1 MIIAVIMREY
11 LYKSV
16 LYNFLDNYCSLFF
29 AIIIVSKG
37 LSMSSKQNTSR
48 FLPQKSTGAPRSN
61 VYPHDKDSTNTPHE
75 KTFESSYSSNNSTL
89 NLNAQ
94 LITPSDAS
102 SAHNFGHYYHDIFT
116 KLPYNT
122 QRAYISDYNEFAIF
136 CKQYGM
142 QGFTNDFAHNETCIK
157 QYVGELC
164 RSPLAYRTI
173 KRRLSALSKFLGVA
187 KLPNP
192 IIRSAYLRDFIRL
205 SLIEN
210 RKYRLS
216 HKQAVP
222 LTIEMLEQINN
233 AIIPDSLLELRDIAI
248 INLMFDAL
256 LRADELVR
264 VCVDHIS
271 ARNNTLLVVS
281 SKSDQSGQGQYRFVS
296 SSTIS
301 MIQEYINEANLDPK
315 TKMPRELSDLRGLH
329 KGILFRRLTNHKT
342 ALLPF
347 DENVPSHMANVLN
360 YSSVYRIWQR
370 IALRAGITEN
380 ITPHSGRVGG
390 AVSLAEDG
398 ASLPEL
404 QLAGGW
410 QSPEMPGHYT
420 RQANVKRGGM
430 AKLSAKRKR

>member
-1 MIIAVIMREY
+1 MP
-11 LYKSV
+11 
-16 LYNFLDNYCSLFF
+16 
-29 AIIIVSKG
+29 SK
-37 LSMSSKQNTSR
+37 
-48 FLPQKSTGAPRSN
+48 
-61 VYPHDKDSTNTPHE
+61 TN
-75 KTFESSYSSNNSTL
+75 SSYLLTTQLVNSNSDSSS
-89 NLNAQ
+89 Q
-94 LITPSDAS
+94 PQDSS
-102 SAHNFGHYYHDIFT
+102 SATVPAFGIEYSHGKQHTSGSDDLTTSQFSSSDKNVESYYQDIFT

-136 CKQYGM
+136 CKQAGLS
-142 QGFTNDFAHNETCIK
+142 GFKNNFEHNEICIK
-157 QYVGELC
+157 QYVEALC

-210 RKYRLS
+210 RKFRLS

-222 LTIEMLEQINN
+222 LTIDMLEQINN
-233 AIIPDSLLELRDIAI
+233 AIIPDSLLELRDLAI

-264 VCVDHIS
+264 VCIEDIS

-281 SKSDQSGQGQYRFVS
+281 SKSDQSGQGQYRYVS

-301 MIQEYINEANLDPK
+301 MVQEYINEANLDPK
-315 TKMPRELSDLRGLH
+315 TKATRLSSDLRGLH
-329 KGILFRRLTNHKT
+329 KGVLFRRLTNHKT

-347 DENVPSHMANVLN
+347 DENIPSHKANVLN

-370 IALRAGITEN
+370 IAQRAGISEN

-420 RQANVKRGGM
+420 KQANVKRGGM

>member
-1 MIIAVIMREY
+1 MP
-11 LYKSV
+11 S
-16 LYNFLDNYCSLFF
+16 
-29 AIIIVSKG
+29 
-37 LSMSSKQNTSR
+37 Q
-48 FLPQKSTGAPRSN
+48 
-61 VYPHDKDSTNTPHE
+61 TN
-75 KTFESSYSSNNSTL
+75 SSYLPTTQLVNSNSDSSS
-89 NLNAQ
+89 Q
-94 LITPSDAS
+94 PQDSS
-102 SAHNFGHYYHDIFT
+102 SAAVPAFGIEYSHGKQHSSGSDDLTTSQFSSSDKNVESYYQDIFT

-122 QRAYISDYNEFAIF
+122 QRAYISDYNEFTIF
-136 CKQYGM
+136 CKQAGLS
-142 QGFTNDFAHNETCIK
+142 GFKNNFEHNEICIK
-157 QYVGELC
+157 QYVEALC

-210 RKYRLS
+210 RKFRLS

-222 LTIEMLEQINN
+222 LTINMLDQINN
-233 AIIPDSLLELRDIAI
+233 AIIPDSLLELRDLAI

-264 VCVDHIS
+264 VCIEDIS

-281 SKSDQSGQGQYRFVS
+281 SKSDQSGQGQYRYIS

-301 MIQEYINEANLDPK
+301 MVQEYINEANLDPK
-315 TKMPRELSDLRGLH
+315 TKATRLSSDLRGLH
-329 KGILFRRLTNHKT
+329 KGVLFRRLTNHKT

-347 DENVPSHMANVLN
+347 DENIPSHKANVLN

-370 IALRAGITEN
+370 IAQRAGISEN

-420 RQANVKRGGM
+420 KQANVKRGGM

>member
-1 MIIAVIMREY
+1 M
-11 LYKSV
+11 SSPG
-16 LYNFLDNYCSLFF
+16 C
-29 AIIIVSKG
+29 
-37 LSMSSKQNTSR
+37 SMSSKT
-48 FLPQKSTGAPRSN
+48 K
-61 VYPHDKDSTNTPHE
+61 
-75 KTFESSYSSNNSTL
+75 SSYLPTTQLVNSNSDSSSQPQNS
-89 NLNAQ
+89 
-94 LITPSDAS
+94 S
-102 SAHNFGHYYHDIFT
+102 SATAPAFGIDYSRGKQHTSGSDDLTTSQFSSSDKNVDSYYQDIFT

-136 CKQYGM
+136 CKQAGLS
-142 QGFTNDFAHNETCIK
+142 GFKNNFEHNEICIK
-157 QYVGELC
+157 QYVEALC

-210 RKYRLS
+210 RKFRLS

-222 LTIEMLEQINN
+222 LTIDMLEQINN
-233 AIIPDSLLELRDIAI
+233 AIIPDSLLELRDLAI

-264 VCVDHIS
+264 VCIEDIS

-281 SKSDQSGQGQYRFVS
+281 SKSDQSGQGQYRYVS

-301 MIQEYINEANLDPK
+301 MVQEYINEANLDPK
-315 TKMPRELSDLRGLH
+315 TKATRLSSDLRGLH
-329 KGILFRRLTNHKT
+329 KGVLFRRLTNHKT

-347 DENVPSHMANVLN
+347 DENIPSHKANVLN

-370 IALRAGITEN
+370 IAQRAGISEN

-420 RQANVKRGGM
+420 KQANVKRGGM

>member
-1 MIIAVIMREY
+1 
-11 LYKSV
+11 
-16 LYNFLDNYCSLFF
+16 
-29 AIIIVSKG
+29 
-37 LSMSSKQNTSR
+37 MSS
-48 FLPQKSTGAPRSN
+48 TGCSMPSQ
-61 VYPHDKDSTNTPHE
+61 TN
-75 KTFESSYSSNNSTL
+75 SSYLPTTQLVNSNSDSSS
-89 NLNAQ
+89 Q
-94 LITPSDAS
+94 PQDSS
-102 SAHNFGHYYHDIFT
+102 SAAVPAFGIEYSHGKQHSSGSDDLTTSQFSSSDKNVESYYQDIFT

-136 CKQYGM
+136 CKQAGLS
-142 QGFTNDFAHNETCIK
+142 GFKNNFEHNEICIK
-157 QYVGELC
+157 QYVEALC

-210 RKYRLS
+210 RKFRLS

-222 LTIEMLEQINN
+222 LTIDMLEQINN
-233 AIIPDSLLELRDIAI
+233 AIIPDSLLELRDLAI

-264 VCVDHIS
+264 VCIEDIS

-281 SKSDQSGQGQYRFVS
+281 SKSDQSGQGQYRYVS

-301 MIQEYINEANLDPK
+301 MVQEYINEANLDPK
-315 TKMPRELSDLRGLH
+315 TKAPRLSSDLRGLH
-329 KGILFRRLTNHKT
+329 KGVLFRRLTNHKT

-347 DENVPSHMANVLN
+347 DENIPSHKANVLN

-370 IALRAGITEN
+370 IAQRAGISEI

-420 RQANVKRGGM
+420 KQANVKRGGM

>member
-1 MIIAVIMREY
+1 MSSNFKSTT
-11 LYKSV
+11 LPSYK
-16 LYNFLDNYCSLFF
+16 DNTKPTNNRSLFQTESDN
-29 AIIIVSKG
+29 I
-37 LSMSSKQNTSR
+37 
-48 FLPQKSTGAPRSN
+48 KSNDEFQGSFTPIA
-61 VYPHDKDSTNTPHE
+61 DST
-75 KTFESSYSSNNSTL
+75 
-89 NLNAQ
+89 
-94 LITPSDAS
+94 
-102 SAHNFGHYYHDIFT
+102 SAHRVEHYFRDIFT

-122 QRAYISDYNEFAIF
+122 QRAYISDYNEFALF
-136 CKQYGM
+136 CRQNGLG
-142 QGFTNDFAHNETCIK
+142 GFSATFEHNEYCVK
-157 QYVGELC
+157 KYVEVLC

-192 IIRSAYLRDFIRL
+192 IIQSAYLRDFIRL

-210 RKYRLS
+210 RKFRFS
-216 HKQAVP
+216 QKQAVP

-233 AIIPDSLLELRDIAI
+233 AIIPDSLLELRDVAI

-264 VCVDHIS
+264 VCVEDIS
-271 ARNNTLLVVS
+271 ARNNSLLVVS
-281 SKSDQSGQGQYRFVS
+281 SKNDQSGQGQYRFVS

-301 MIQEYINEANLDPK
+301 MVQEYINEANLDPK
-315 TKMPRELSDLRGLH
+315 TKLPRHTSDLRGLH
-329 KGILFRRLTNHKT
+329 SGILFRRLTNHKT

-347 DENVPSHMANVLN
+347 NEHVPSYKANVLN
-360 YSSVYRIWQR
+360 YSSIYRIWQR
-370 IALRAGITEN
+370 IAKRAGIREN

-420 RQANVKRGGM
+420 KQANVKRGGM
-430 AKLSAKRKR
+430 AKLSAKRNR

>member
-1 MIIAVIMREY
+1 MP
-11 LYKSV
+11 
-16 LYNFLDNYCSLFF
+16 
-29 AIIIVSKG
+29 SK
-37 LSMSSKQNTSR
+37 
-48 FLPQKSTGAPRSN
+48 
-61 VYPHDKDSTNTPHE
+61 TN
-75 KTFESSYSSNNSTL
+75 SSYLPTTQLVNSNSDSNSQPQDSISATVPAFGIEYSHGKQHSSG
-89 NLNAQ
+89 
-94 LITPSDAS
+94 SDDLTTSQFS
-102 SAHNFGHYYHDIFT
+102 SSDKNVESYYQDIFT

-122 QRAYISDYNEFAIF
+122 QRAYISDYNEFTIF
-136 CKQYGM
+136 CKQAGLS
-142 QGFTNDFAHNETCIK
+142 GFKNNFEHNEICIK
-157 QYVGELC
+157 QYVEALC

-210 RKYRLS
+210 RKFRLS

-222 LTIEMLEQINN
+222 LTINMLEQINN
-233 AIIPDSLLELRDIAI
+233 AIIPDSLLELRDLAI

-264 VCVDHIS
+264 VCIEDIS

-281 SKSDQSGQGQYRFVS
+281 SKSDQSGQGQYRYVS

-301 MIQEYINEANLDPK
+301 MVQEYINEANLDPK
-315 TKMPRELSDLRGLH
+315 TKAPRLSSDLRGLH
-329 KGILFRRLTNHKT
+329 KGVLFRRLTNHKT

-347 DENVPSHMANVLN
+347 DENIPSHKANVLN

-370 IALRAGITEN
+370 IAQRAGISEN

-420 RQANVKRGGM
+420 KQANVKRGGM

>member
-1 MIIAVIMREY
+1 MP
-11 LYKSV
+11 
-16 LYNFLDNYCSLFF
+16 
-29 AIIIVSKG
+29 SK
-37 LSMSSKQNTSR
+37 
-48 FLPQKSTGAPRSN
+48 
-61 VYPHDKDSTNTPHE
+61 TN
-75 KTFESSYSSNNSTL
+75 SSYLLTTQLVNSNSDSSS
-89 NLNAQ
+89 Q
-94 LITPSDAS
+94 PQDSS
-102 SAHNFGHYYHDIFT
+102 SAAVPAFGIEYSHGKQHSSGSDYLTTIQFSSSDKNVESYYQDIFT

-122 QRAYISDYNEFAIF
+122 QRAYVSDYNEFVIF
-136 CKQYGM
+136 CKQAGLS
-142 QGFTNDFAHNETCIK
+142 GFKNNFEHNEICIK
-157 QYVGELC
+157 QYVEALC

-210 RKYRLS
+210 RKFRLS

-222 LTIEMLEQINN
+222 LTIDMLEQINN
-233 AIIPDSLLELRDIAI
+233 AIIPDSLLELRDLAI

-264 VCVDHIS
+264 VCIEDIS

-281 SKSDQSGQGQYRFVS
+281 SKSDQSGQGQYRYVS

-301 MIQEYINEANLDPK
+301 MVQEYINEANLDPK
-315 TKMPRELSDLRGLH
+315 TKAPRLSSDLRGLH
-329 KGILFRRLTNHKT
+329 KGVLFRRLTNHKT

-347 DENVPSHMANVLN
+347 DENIPSHKANVLN

-370 IALRAGITEN
+370 IAQRAGISEN

-420 RQANVKRGGM
+420 KQANVKRGGM

>member
-1 MIIAVIMREY
+1 MP
-11 LYKSV
+11 
-16 LYNFLDNYCSLFF
+16 
-29 AIIIVSKG
+29 SK
-37 LSMSSKQNTSR
+37 
-48 FLPQKSTGAPRSN
+48 
-61 VYPHDKDSTNTPHE
+61 TN
-75 KTFESSYSSNNSTL
+75 SSYMPTTQLVNSNSDSSS
-89 NLNAQ
+89 Q
-94 LITPSDAS
+94 PQDSS
-102 SAHNFGHYYHDIFT
+102 SAAVPAFGIEYSHGKQHSSGSDDLTTIQFSSSDKNVESYYQDIFT

-122 QRAYISDYNEFAIF
+122 QRAYVSDYNEFVIF
-136 CKQYGM
+136 CKQAGLS
-142 QGFTNDFAHNETCIK
+142 GFKNNFEHNEICIK
-157 QYVGELC
+157 QYVEALC

-210 RKYRLS
+210 RKFRLS

-222 LTIEMLEQINN
+222 LTIDMLEQINN
-233 AIIPDSLLELRDIAI
+233 AIIPDSLLELRDLAI

-264 VCVDHIS
+264 VCIEDIS

-281 SKSDQSGQGQYRFVS
+281 SKSDQSGQGQYRYVS

-301 MIQEYINEANLDPK
+301 MVQEYINEANLDPK
-315 TKMPRELSDLRGLH
+315 TKAPRLSSDLRGLH
-329 KGILFRRLTNHKT
+329 KGVLFRRLTNHKT

-347 DENVPSHMANVLN
+347 DENIPSHKANVLN

-370 IALRAGITEN
+370 IAQRAGISEN

-420 RQANVKRGGM
+420 KQANVKRGGM

>member
-1 MIIAVIMREY
+1 MPTTQLVN
-11 LYKSV
+11 S
-16 LYNFLDNYCSLFF
+16 NSD
-29 AIIIVSKG
+29 
-37 LSMSSKQNTSR
+37 SSSQ
-48 FLPQKSTGAPRSN
+48 PQ
-61 VYPHDKDSTNTPHE
+61 DS
-75 KTFESSYSSNNSTL
+75 
-89 NLNAQ
+89 
-94 LITPSDAS
+94 S
-102 SAHNFGHYYHDIFT
+102 SAAVPAFGIEYSHGKQHSSGSDYLTTIQFSSSDKNVESYYQDIFT

-122 QRAYISDYNEFAIF
+122 QRAYINDYNEFAIF
-136 CKQYGM
+136 CKQAGLS
-142 QGFTNDFAHNETCIK
+142 GFKNNFEHNEICIK
-157 QYVGELC
+157 QYVEALC

-210 RKYRLS
+210 RKFRLS

-222 LTIEMLEQINN
+222 LTIDMLEQINN
-233 AIIPDSLLELRDIAI
+233 AIIPDSLLELRDLAI

-264 VCVDHIS
+264 VCIEDIS

-281 SKSDQSGQGQYRFVS
+281 SKSDQSGQGQYRYVS

-301 MIQEYINEANLDPK
+301 MVQEYINEANLDPK
-315 TKMPRELSDLRGLH
+315 TKAPRLSSDLRGLH
-329 KGILFRRLTNHKT
+329 KGVLFRRLTNHKT

-347 DENVPSHMANVLN
+347 DENIPSHKANVLN

-370 IALRAGITEN
+370 IAQRAGISEN

-420 RQANVKRGGM
+420 KQANVKRGGM

>member
-1 MIIAVIMREY
+1 
-11 LYKSV
+11 
-16 LYNFLDNYCSLFF
+16 
-29 AIIIVSKG
+29 
-37 LSMSSKQNTSR
+37 MSSPGCSMPSK
-48 FLPQKSTGAPRSN
+48 
-61 VYPHDKDSTNTPHE
+61 TN
-75 KTFESSYSSNNSTL
+75 SSYLLTTQLVNSNSDSSS
-89 NLNAQ
+89 Q
-94 LITPSDAS
+94 PQDSS
-102 SAHNFGHYYHDIFT
+102 SATVPAFGIEYSRGKQHTLGSDDLTTSQCSSSDKNVESYYQDIFT

-136 CKQYGM
+136 CKQAGLS
-142 QGFTNDFAHNETCIK
+142 GFKNNFEHNEICIK
-157 QYVGELC
+157 QYVEALC

-210 RKYRLS
+210 RKFRLS

-222 LTIEMLEQINN
+222 LTIDMLEQINN
-233 AIIPDSLLELRDIAI
+233 AIIPDSLLELRDLAI

-264 VCVDHIS
+264 VCIEDIS

-281 SKSDQSGQGQYRFVS
+281 SKSDQSGQGQYRYIS

-301 MIQEYINEANLDPK
+301 MVQEYINEANLDPK
-315 TKMPRELSDLRGLH
+315 TKATRLSSDLRGLH
-329 KGILFRRLTNHKT
+329 KGVLFRRLTNHKT

-347 DENVPSHMANVLN
+347 DENIPSHKANVLN

-370 IALRAGITEN
+370 IAQRAGISEN

-420 RQANVKRGGM
+420 KQANVKRGGM

>member
-1 MIIAVIMREY
+1 
-11 LYKSV
+11 
-16 LYNFLDNYCSLFF
+16 
-29 AIIIVSKG
+29 
-37 LSMSSKQNTSR
+37 MSSKPNNLHLSGRRMTKGVTNNSSMKIK
-48 FLPQKSTGAPRSN
+48 KSTDKAS
-61 VYPHDKDSTNTPHE
+61 YPS
-75 KTFESSYSSNNSTL
+75 NSTVVA
-89 NLNAQ
+89 NTADSYFTKSEPKVQ
-94 LITPSDAS
+94 FSS
-102 SAHNFGHYYHDIFT
+102 SATETQETSSLQVTSNDKSFENYYQQYYQDIFT

-136 CKQYGM
+136 CRQH
-142 QGFTNDFAHNETCIK
+142 GFDGFKNDFEHNEICIK
-157 QYVGELC
+157 NYVEELC

-222 LTIEMLEQINN
+222 LTIDMVEQINN
-233 AIIPDSLLELRDIAI
+233 AIIPDSLLELRDLAI

-264 VCVDHIS
+264 VCVEDIS

-281 SKSDQSGQGQYRFVS
+281 SKSDQTGQGQYRYVS

-301 MIQEYINEANLDPK
+301 MVQEYINEANIDPK
-315 TKMPRELSDLRGLH
+315 SKTQRLPSDLRGLH

-347 DENVPSHMANVLN
+347 DENIPSHKANVLN

-370 IALRAGITEN
+370 IAHRAGISEN

-420 RQANVKRGGM
+420 KQANVKRGGM

>member
-1 MIIAVIMREY
+1 
-11 LYKSV
+11 
-16 LYNFLDNYCSLFF
+16 
-29 AIIIVSKG
+29 
-37 LSMSSKQNTSR
+37 MSSKT
-48 FLPQKSTGAPRSN
+48 K
-61 VYPHDKDSTNTPHE
+61 
-75 KTFESSYSSNNSTL
+75 SSYLPTTQLVNSNSDSSSQPQNS
-89 NLNAQ
+89 
-94 LITPSDAS
+94 S
-102 SAHNFGHYYHDIFT
+102 SATAPAFGIDYSRGKQHTSGSDDLTTSQFSSSDKNVDSYYQDIFT

-136 CKQYGM
+136 CKQAGLS
-142 QGFTNDFAHNETCIK
+142 GFKNNFEHNEICIK
-157 QYVGELC
+157 QYVEALC

-210 RKYRLS
+210 RKFRLS

-222 LTIEMLEQINN
+222 LTIDMLEQINN
-233 AIIPDSLLELRDIAI
+233 AIIPDSLLELRDLAI

-264 VCVDHIS
+264 VCIEDIS

-281 SKSDQSGQGQYRFVS
+281 SKSDQSGQGQYRYVS

-301 MIQEYINEANLDPK
+301 MVQEYINEANLDPK
-315 TKMPRELSDLRGLH
+315 TKATRLSSDLRGLH
-329 KGILFRRLTNHKT
+329 KGVLFRRLTNHKT

-347 DENVPSHMANVLN
+347 DENIPSHKANVLN

-370 IALRAGITEN
+370 IAQRAGISEN

-420 RQANVKRGGM
+420 KQANVKRGGM

>member
-1 MIIAVIMREY
+1 
-11 LYKSV
+11 
-16 LYNFLDNYCSLFF
+16 
-29 AIIIVSKG
+29 
-37 LSMSSKQNTSR
+37 MSSPGCSM
-48 FLPQKSTGAPRSN
+48 PS
-61 VYPHDKDSTNTPHE
+61 
-75 KTFESSYSSNNSTL
+75 KTTSSYLLTTQLVNSNSDSSSKPQDSSSATVP
-89 NLNAQ
+89 AFGIEYSRGKQ
-94 LITPSDAS
+94 HTSGSDDLITSQCSSSDKNVES
-102 SAHNFGHYYHDIFT
+102 YYQDIFT

-136 CKQYGM
+136 CKQAGLS
-142 QGFTNDFAHNETCIK
+142 GFKNNFEHNEICIK
-157 QYVGELC
+157 QYVEALC

-210 RKYRLS
+210 RKFRLS

-222 LTIEMLEQINN
+222 LTIDMLEKINN
-233 AIIPDSLLELRDIAI
+233 AIIPDSLLELRDLAI

-264 VCVDHIS
+264 VCIEDIS

-281 SKSDQSGQGQYRFVS
+281 SKNDQSGQGQYRYIS

-301 MIQEYINEANLDPK
+301 MVQEYINEANLDPK
-315 TKMPRELSDLRGLH
+315 TKATRLSSDLRGLH
-329 KGILFRRLTNHKT
+329 KGVLFRRLTNHKT

-347 DENVPSHMANVLN
+347 DENIPSHKANVLN

-370 IALRAGITEN
+370 IAQRAGISEN

-420 RQANVKRGGM
+420 KQANVKRGGM

>member
-1 MIIAVIMREY
+1 MP
-11 LYKSV
+11 
-16 LYNFLDNYCSLFF
+16 
-29 AIIIVSKG
+29 SK
-37 LSMSSKQNTSR
+37 
-48 FLPQKSTGAPRSN
+48 
-61 VYPHDKDSTNTPHE
+61 TN
-75 KTFESSYSSNNSTL
+75 SSYLPTTQLVNSNSDSSS
-89 NLNAQ
+89 Q
-94 LITPSDAS
+94 PQDSS
-102 SAHNFGHYYHDIFT
+102 SAAVPAFGIEYSHGKQHSSGSDDLTTIQFSSSDKNVESYYQDIFT

-122 QRAYISDYNEFAIF
+122 QRAYVSDYNEFVIF
-136 CKQYGM
+136 CKQAGLS
-142 QGFTNDFAHNETCIK
+142 GFKNNFEHNEICIK
-157 QYVGELC
+157 QYVEALC

-210 RKYRLS
+210 RKFRLS

-222 LTIEMLEQINN
+222 LTIDMLEQINN
-233 AIIPDSLLELRDIAI
+233 AIIPDSLLELRDLAI

-264 VCVDHIS
+264 VCIEDIS

-281 SKSDQSGQGQYRFVS
+281 SKSDQSGQGQYRYVS

-301 MIQEYINEANLDPK
+301 MVQEYINEANLEPK
-315 TKMPRELSDLRGLH
+315 TKAPRLSSDLRGLH
-329 KGILFRRLTNHKT
+329 KGVLFRRLTNHKT

-347 DENVPSHMANVLN
+347 DENIPSHKANVLN

-370 IALRAGITEN
+370 IAQRAGISEN

-420 RQANVKRGGM
+420 KQANVKRGGM

>member
-1 MIIAVIMREY
+1 MP
-11 LYKSV
+11 
-16 LYNFLDNYCSLFF
+16 
-29 AIIIVSKG
+29 SK
-37 LSMSSKQNTSR
+37 
-48 FLPQKSTGAPRSN
+48 
-61 VYPHDKDSTNTPHE
+61 TN
-75 KTFESSYSSNNSTL
+75 SSYLLTTQLVNSNSDSSSQPQNS
-89 NLNAQ
+89 
-94 LITPSDAS
+94 S
-102 SAHNFGHYYHDIFT
+102 SATVPAFGIEYSHGKQHTSGSDDLTTSQFSSSDKNVESYYQDIFT

-136 CKQYGM
+136 CKQAGLS
-142 QGFTNDFAHNETCIK
+142 GFKNDFEHNEVCIK
-157 QYVGELC
+157 QYVEALC

-210 RKYRLS
+210 RKFRLS

-222 LTIEMLEQINN
+222 LTIDMLEQINN
-233 AIIPDSLLELRDIAI
+233 AIIPDSLLELRDLAI

-264 VCVDHIS
+264 VCIEDIS

-281 SKSDQSGQGQYRFVS
+281 SKSDQFGQGQYRYVS

-301 MIQEYINEANLDPK
+301 MVQEYINEANLDPK
-315 TKMPRELSDLRGLH
+315 TKAIRLSSDLRGLH
-329 KGILFRRLTNHKT
+329 KGVLFRRLTNHKT

-347 DENVPSHMANVLN
+347 DENIPSHKANVLN

-370 IALRAGITEN
+370 IAQRAGISEN

-420 RQANVKRGGM
+420 KQANVKRGGM

>member
-1 MIIAVIMREY
+1 
-11 LYKSV
+11 
-16 LYNFLDNYCSLFF
+16 
-29 AIIIVSKG
+29 
-37 LSMSSKQNTSR
+37 MSSPGCSMPSK
-48 FLPQKSTGAPRSN
+48 
-61 VYPHDKDSTNTPHE
+61 TN
-75 KTFESSYSSNNSTL
+75 SSYLLTTQLVNSNSDSSS
-89 NLNAQ
+89 Q
-94 LITPSDAS
+94 PQDSS
-102 SAHNFGHYYHDIFT
+102 SAAVPAFGIEYSHGKQHSSGSDDLTTSQFSSSDKNVESYYQDIFT

-122 QRAYISDYNEFAIF
+122 QRAYISDYNEFTIF
-136 CKQYGM
+136 CKQAGLS
-142 QGFTNDFAHNETCIK
+142 GFKNNFEHNEICIK
-157 QYVGELC
+157 QYVEALC

-210 RKYRLS
+210 RKFRLS

-222 LTIEMLEQINN
+222 LTIDMLEQINN
-233 AIIPDSLLELRDIAI
+233 AIIPDSLLELRDLAI

-264 VCVDHIS
+264 VCIEDIS

-281 SKSDQSGQGQYRFVS
+281 SKSDQSGQGQYRYVS

-301 MIQEYINEANLDPK
+301 MVQEYINEANLDPK
-315 TKMPRELSDLRGLH
+315 TKAPRLSSDLRGLH
-329 KGILFRRLTNHKT
+329 KGVLFRRLTNHKT

-347 DENVPSHMANVLN
+347 DENIPSHKANVLN

-370 IALRAGITEN
+370 IAQRAGISEN

-420 RQANVKRGGM
+420 KQANVKRGGM

>member
-1 MIIAVIMREY
+1 
-11 LYKSV
+11 
-16 LYNFLDNYCSLFF
+16 
-29 AIIIVSKG
+29 
-37 LSMSSKQNTSR
+37 MSSPGCSMPSK
-48 FLPQKSTGAPRSN
+48 
-61 VYPHDKDSTNTPHE
+61 TN
-75 KTFESSYSSNNSTL
+75 SSYLLTTQLVNSNSDSSS
-89 NLNAQ
+89 Q
-94 LITPSDAS
+94 PQDSS
-102 SAHNFGHYYHDIFT
+102 SATVPAFGIEYSRGKQHTSGSDDLTTIQFSSSDKNVESYYQDIFT

-136 CKQYGM
+136 CKQAGLS
-142 QGFTNDFAHNETCIK
+142 GFKNNFEHNEICIK
-157 QYVGELC
+157 QYVEALC

-210 RKYRLS
+210 RKFRLS

-222 LTIEMLEQINN
+222 LTIDMLEQINN
-233 AIIPDSLLELRDIAI
+233 AIIPDSLLELRDLAI

-264 VCVDHIS
+264 VCIEDIS

-281 SKSDQSGQGQYRFVS
+281 SKSDQSGQGQYRYIS

-301 MIQEYINEANLDPK
+301 MVQEYINEANLDPK
-315 TKMPRELSDLRGLH
+315 TKAPRLSSDLRGLH
-329 KGILFRRLTNHKT
+329 KGVLFRRLTNHKT

-347 DENVPSHMANVLN
+347 DENIPSHKANVLN

-370 IALRAGITEN
+370 IAQRAVISEN

-420 RQANVKRGGM
+420 KQANVKRGGM

>member
-1 MIIAVIMREY
+1 
-11 LYKSV
+11 
-16 LYNFLDNYCSLFF
+16 
-29 AIIIVSKG
+29 
-37 LSMSSKQNTSR
+37 MSS
-48 FLPQKSTGAPRSN
+48 TGCSMPSQ
-61 VYPHDKDSTNTPHE
+61 TN
-75 KTFESSYSSNNSTL
+75 SSYLPTTQLVNSNSDSSS
-89 NLNAQ
+89 Q
-94 LITPSDAS
+94 PQDSS
-102 SAHNFGHYYHDIFT
+102 SAAVPAFGIEYSHGKQHSSGSDDLTTSQFSSSDKNVESYYQDIFT

-122 QRAYISDYNEFAIF
+122 QRAYISDYNEFTIF
-136 CKQYGM
+136 CKQAGLS
-142 QGFTNDFAHNETCIK
+142 GFKNNFEHNEICIK
-157 QYVGELC
+157 QYVEALC

-210 RKYRLS
+210 RKFRLS

-222 LTIEMLEQINN
+222 LTIDMLEQINN
-233 AIIPDSLLELRDIAI
+233 AIIPDSLLELRDLAI

-264 VCVDHIS
+264 VCIEDIS

-281 SKSDQSGQGQYRFVS
+281 SKSDQSGQGQYRYVS

-301 MIQEYINEANLDPK
+301 MVKEYINEANLDPK
-315 TKMPRELSDLRGLH
+315 TKAPRLSSDLRGLH
-329 KGILFRRLTNHKT
+329 KGVLFRRLTNHKT

-347 DENVPSHMANVLN
+347 DENIPSHKANVLN

-370 IALRAGITEN
+370 IAQRAGISEN

-420 RQANVKRGGM
+420 KQANVKRGGM

>member
-1 MIIAVIMREY
+1 
-11 LYKSV
+11 
-16 LYNFLDNYCSLFF
+16 
-29 AIIIVSKG
+29 
-37 LSMSSKQNTSR
+37 MSSK
-48 FLPQKSTGAPRSN
+48 
-61 VYPHDKDSTNTPHE
+61 TN
-75 KTFESSYSSNNSTL
+75 SSYLPTTQLVNSNSDSSSQPQNS
-89 NLNAQ
+89 
-94 LITPSDAS
+94 S
-102 SAHNFGHYYHDIFT
+102 SATVPAFGIEYSRGKQHTSGSNDLTTSQISSSDKNVESYYQDIFT

-136 CKQYGM
+136 CNQAGLS
-142 QGFTNDFAHNETCIK
+142 GFKNDFEHNEHCIK
-157 QYVGELC
+157 QYVEALC

-210 RKYRLS
+210 RKFRLS

-222 LTIEMLEQINN
+222 LTIDMLEQINN
-233 AIIPDSLLELRDIAI
+233 AIIPDSLLELRDLAI

-264 VCVDHIS
+264 VCIEDIS

-281 SKSDQSGQGQYRFVS
+281 SKNDQSGQGQYRYIS

-301 MIQEYINEANLDPK
+301 MVQEYINEANLDPK
-315 TKMPRELSDLRGLH
+315 TKATRLSSDLRGLH
-329 KGILFRRLTNHKT
+329 KGVLFRRLTNHKT

-347 DENVPSHMANVLN
+347 DENIPSHKANVLN

-370 IALRAGITEN
+370 IAQRAGISEN

-420 RQANVKRGGM
+420 KQANVKRGGM

>member
-1 MIIAVIMREY
+1 MSAGSPNNISKVVTEDADTQTNAVDSMAVGN
-11 LYKSV
+11 SG
-16 LYNFLDNYCSLFF
+16 FCS
-29 AIIIVSKG
+29 
-37 LSMSSKQNTSR
+37 N
-48 FLPQKSTGAPRSN
+48 
-61 VYPHDKDSTNTPHE
+61 
-75 KTFESSYSSNNSTL
+75 ESSTKLSAKTPKTQESTTLSLTSNEKSYRGDY
-89 NLNAQ
+89 Q
-94 LITPSDAS
+94 Q
-102 SAHNFGHYYHDIFT
+102 YYQDIFT

-122 QRAYISDYNEFAIF
+122 QRAYISDYNEFALF
-136 CKQYGM
+136 CRQH
-142 QGFTNDFAHNETCIK
+142 GFDGFKNDFEYNETCIK
-157 QYVGELC
+157 HYVEELC

-210 RKYRLS
+210 KKYRLS

-222 LTIEMLEQINN
+222 LTIDMVEQINN
-233 AIIPDSLLELRDIAI
+233 AIIPDSLLELRDLAI

-264 VCVDHIS
+264 VCVEDIS

-281 SKSDQSGQGQYRFVS
+281 SKSDQSGQGQYRYVS

-301 MIQEYINEANLDPK
+301 MVQEYINEANIDPK
-315 TKMPRELSDLRGLH
+315 TKQQRLPSDLRGLH

-347 DENVPSHMANVLN
+347 DENTPSHKANVLN

-370 IALRAGITEN
+370 IAHRAGISEN

-420 RQANVKRGGM
+420 KQANVKRGGM

>member
-1 MIIAVIMREY
+1 
-11 LYKSV
+11 
-16 LYNFLDNYCSLFF
+16 
-29 AIIIVSKG
+29 
-37 LSMSSKQNTSR
+37 MSS
-48 FLPQKSTGAPRSN
+48 TGCSMPSQ
-61 VYPHDKDSTNTPHE
+61 TN
-75 KTFESSYSSNNSTL
+75 SSYLPTTQLVNSNSDSSS
-89 NLNAQ
+89 Q
-94 LITPSDAS
+94 PQDSS
-102 SAHNFGHYYHDIFT
+102 SAAVPAFGIEYSHGKQHSSGSDDLTTSQFSSSDKNVESYYQDIFT

-122 QRAYISDYNEFAIF
+122 QRAYISDYNEFTIF
-136 CKQYGM
+136 CKQAGLS
-142 QGFTNDFAHNETCIK
+142 GFKNNFEHNEICIK
-157 QYVGELC
+157 QYVEALC

-210 RKYRLS
+210 RKFRLS

-222 LTIEMLEQINN
+222 LTIDMLEQINN
-233 AIIPDSLLELRDIAI
+233 AIIPDSLLELRDLAI

-264 VCVDHIS
+264 VCIEDIS

-281 SKSDQSGQGQYRFVS
+281 SKSDQSGQGQYRYVS

-301 MIQEYINEANLDPK
+301 MVQEYINEANLDPK
-315 TKMPRELSDLRGLH
+315 TKAPRLSSDLRGLH
-329 KGILFRRLTNHKT
+329 KGVLFRRLTNHKT

-347 DENVPSHMANVLN
+347 DENIPSHKANVLN

-370 IALRAGITEN
+370 IAQRAGISEN

-420 RQANVKRGGM
+420 KQANVKRGGM

>member
-1 MIIAVIMREY
+1 MP
-11 LYKSV
+11 
-16 LYNFLDNYCSLFF
+16 
-29 AIIIVSKG
+29 SK
-37 LSMSSKQNTSR
+37 
-48 FLPQKSTGAPRSN
+48 
-61 VYPHDKDSTNTPHE
+61 TN
-75 KTFESSYSSNNSTL
+75 SSYLPTTQLVNSNSDSSSQPQNS
-89 NLNAQ
+89 
-94 LITPSDAS
+94 S
-102 SAHNFGHYYHDIFT
+102 SATVPAFGIEYSHGKQHTSGSDDLTTSQFSSSDKNVESYYQDIFT

-136 CKQYGM
+136 CKQAGLS
-142 QGFTNDFAHNETCIK
+142 GFKNDFEHNEVCIK
-157 QYVGELC
+157 QYVEALC

-210 RKYRLS
+210 RKFRLS

-222 LTIEMLEQINN
+222 LTIDMLEQINN
-233 AIIPDSLLELRDIAI
+233 AIIPDSLLELRDLAI

-264 VCVDHIS
+264 VCIEDIS

-281 SKSDQSGQGQYRFVS
+281 SKSDQSGQGQYRYVS

-301 MIQEYINEANLDPK
+301 MVQEYINEANLDPK
-315 TKMPRELSDLRGLH
+315 TKATRLSSDLRGLH
-329 KGILFRRLTNHKT
+329 KGVLFRRLTNHKT

-347 DENVPSHMANVLN
+347 DENIPSHKANVLN

-370 IALRAGITEN
+370 IAQRAGISEN

-420 RQANVKRGGM
+420 KQANVKRGGM

>member
-1 MIIAVIMREY
+1 MPTTQLVN
-11 LYKSV
+11 S
-16 LYNFLDNYCSLFF
+16 NSD
-29 AIIIVSKG
+29 
-37 LSMSSKQNTSR
+37 SSSQ
-48 FLPQKSTGAPRSN
+48 PQ
-61 VYPHDKDSTNTPHE
+61 DS
-75 KTFESSYSSNNSTL
+75 
-89 NLNAQ
+89 
-94 LITPSDAS
+94 S
-102 SAHNFGHYYHDIFT
+102 SAAVPAFGIEYSHGKQHSSGSDDLTTIQFSSSDKNVESYYQDIFT

-122 QRAYISDYNEFAIF
+122 QRAYVSDYNEFVIF
-136 CKQYGM
+136 CKQAGLS
-142 QGFTNDFAHNETCIK
+142 GFKNNFEHNEICIK
-157 QYVGELC
+157 QYVEALC

-210 RKYRLS
+210 RKFRLS

-222 LTIEMLEQINN
+222 LTIDMLEQINN
-233 AIIPDSLLELRDIAI
+233 AIIPDSLLELRDLAI

-264 VCVDHIS
+264 VCIEDIS

-281 SKSDQSGQGQYRFVS
+281 SKSDQSGQGQYRYIS

-301 MIQEYINEANLDPK
+301 MVQEYINEANLDPK
-315 TKMPRELSDLRGLH
+315 TKAIRLSSDLRGLH
-329 KGILFRRLTNHKT
+329 KGVLFRRLTNHKT

-347 DENVPSHMANVLN
+347 DENIPSHKANVLN

-370 IALRAGITEN
+370 IAQRAGISEN

-420 RQANVKRGGM
+420 KQANVKRGGM

>member
-1 MIIAVIMREY
+1 M
-11 LYKSV
+11 LYINNLSSSVKS
-16 LYNFLDNYCSLFF
+16 S
-29 AIIIVSKG
+29 IIVT
-37 LSMSSKQNTSR
+37 LMSSPGCSM
-48 FLPQKSTGAPRSN
+48 PS
-61 VYPHDKDSTNTPHE
+61 
-75 KTFESSYSSNNSTL
+75 KTTSSYLLTTQLVNSNSDSSSKPQDSSSATVP
-89 NLNAQ
+89 AFGIEYSRGKQ
-94 LITPSDAS
+94 HTSGSDDLITSQCSSSDKNVES
-102 SAHNFGHYYHDIFT
+102 YYQDIFT

-136 CKQYGM
+136 CNQAGLS
-142 QGFTNDFAHNETCIK
+142 GFKNDFEHNEHCIK
-157 QYVGELC
+157 QYVEALC

-210 RKYRLS
+210 RKFRLS

-222 LTIEMLEQINN
+222 LTIDMLEKINN
-233 AIIPDSLLELRDIAI
+233 AIIPDSLLELRDLAI

-264 VCVDHIS
+264 VCIEDIS

-281 SKSDQSGQGQYRFVS
+281 SKNDQSGQGQYRYIS

-301 MIQEYINEANLDPK
+301 MVQEYVNEANLDPK
-315 TKMPRELSDLRGLH
+315 TKATRLSSDLRGLH
-329 KGILFRRLTNHKT
+329 KGVLFRRLTNHKT

-347 DENVPSHMANVLN
+347 DENIPSHKANVLN

-370 IALRAGITEN
+370 IAQRAGISEN

-420 RQANVKRGGM
+420 KQANVKRGGM

>member
-1 MIIAVIMREY
+1 VNNYLNQYVTKLFIIDTILLNA
-11 LYKSV
+11 LHAGQ
-16 LYNFLDNYCSLFF
+16 F
-29 AIIIVSKG
+29 
-37 LSMSSKQNTSR
+37 MSSKQKITHLHPHKVKRQATS
-48 FLPQKSTGAPRSN
+48 
-61 VYPHDKDSTNTPHE
+61 DSLE
-75 KTFESSYSSNNSTL
+75 YSNNSSHASGYYDSCSGSTKGGV
-89 NLNAQ
+89 NSQ
-94 LITPSDAS
+94 LVSPSRS
-102 SAHNFGHYYHDIFT
+102 SSTHDVETYYREIFT

-136 CKQYGM
+136 CKQANL
-142 QGFTNDFAHNETCIK
+142 QGFTDDFSHNELCIK
-157 QYVGELC
+157 QYVEELC

-222 LTIEMLEQINN
+222 LTIEMVEQINN

-264 VCVDHIS
+264 VCVEDIS

-281 SKSDQSGQGQYRFVS
+281 SKSDQSGQGQYRYVS
-296 SSTIS
+296 SSTVS
-301 MIQEYINEANLDPK
+301 MIQEYINEANTCPK
-315 TKMPRELSDLRGLH
+315 TKQTRHVSDLRGLH

-347 DENVPSHMANVLN
+347 DEQIPSHKANVLN
-360 YSSVYRIWQR
+360 YSSVYRIWRR
-370 IALRAGITEN
+370 IAHRAGISEN

-420 RQANVKRGGM
+420 KQANVKRGGM
-430 AKLSAKRKR
+430 AKLSAKRNR

>member
-1 MIIAVIMREY
+1 M
-11 LYKSV
+11 SSPG
-16 LYNFLDNYCSLFF
+16 C
-29 AIIIVSKG
+29 
-37 LSMSSKQNTSR
+37 SMSSK
-48 FLPQKSTGAPRSN
+48 
-61 VYPHDKDSTNTPHE
+61 TN
-75 KTFESSYSSNNSTL
+75 SSYLPTTQLVNSNSDSSSQPQNS
-89 NLNAQ
+89 
-94 LITPSDAS
+94 S
-102 SAHNFGHYYHDIFT
+102 SATVPAFGIEYSRGKQHTSGSNDLTTSQISSSDKNVESYYQDIFT

-136 CKQYGM
+136 CNQAGLS
-142 QGFTNDFAHNETCIK
+142 GFKNDFEHNEHCIK
-157 QYVGELC
+157 QYVEALC

-210 RKYRLS
+210 RKFRLS

-222 LTIEMLEQINN
+222 LTIDMLEQINN
-233 AIIPDSLLELRDIAI
+233 AIIPDSLLELRDLAI

-264 VCVDHIS
+264 VCIEDIS

-281 SKSDQSGQGQYRFVS
+281 SKSDQSGQGQYRYVS

-301 MIQEYINEANLDPK
+301 MVQEYINEANLDPK
-315 TKMPRELSDLRGLH
+315 TKAIRLSSDLRGLH
-329 KGILFRRLTNHKT
+329 KGVLFRRLTNHKT

-347 DENVPSHMANVLN
+347 DENIPSHKANVLN

-370 IALRAGITEN
+370 IAQRAGISEN

-420 RQANVKRGGM
+420 KQANVKRGGM

>member
-1 MIIAVIMREY
+1 
-11 LYKSV
+11 
-16 LYNFLDNYCSLFF
+16 
-29 AIIIVSKG
+29 
-37 LSMSSKQNTSR
+37 MSS
-48 FLPQKSTGAPRSN
+48 TGCSMPSQ
-61 VYPHDKDSTNTPHE
+61 TN
-75 KTFESSYSSNNSTL
+75 SSYLPTTQLVNSNSDSSS
-89 NLNAQ
+89 Q
-94 LITPSDAS
+94 PQDSS
-102 SAHNFGHYYHDIFT
+102 SAAVPAFGIEYSHGKQHSSGSDDLTTSQFSSSDKNVESYYQDIFT

-122 QRAYISDYNEFAIF
+122 QRAYISDYNEFTIF
-136 CKQYGM
+136 CKQAGLS
-142 QGFTNDFAHNETCIK
+142 GFKNNFEHNEICIK
-157 QYVGELC
+157 QYVEALC

-210 RKYRLS
+210 RKFRLS

-222 LTIEMLEQINN
+222 LTINMLEQINN
-233 AIIPDSLLELRDIAI
+233 AIIPDSLLELRDLAI

-264 VCVDHIS
+264 VCIEDIS

-281 SKSDQSGQGQYRFVS
+281 SKSDQSGQGQYRYVS

-301 MIQEYINEANLDPK
+301 MVQEYINEANLDPK
-315 TKMPRELSDLRGLH
+315 TKAIRLSSDLRGLH
-329 KGILFRRLTNHKT
+329 KGVLFRRLTNHKT

-347 DENVPSHMANVLN
+347 DENIPSHKANVLN

-370 IALRAGITEN
+370 IAQRAGISEN

-420 RQANVKRGGM
+420 KQANVKRGGM

>member
-1 MIIAVIMREY
+1 MP
-11 LYKSV
+11 
-16 LYNFLDNYCSLFF
+16 
-29 AIIIVSKG
+29 SK
-37 LSMSSKQNTSR
+37 
-48 FLPQKSTGAPRSN
+48 
-61 VYPHDKDSTNTPHE
+61 TN
-75 KTFESSYSSNNSTL
+75 SSYLLTTQLVNSNSDSSS
-89 NLNAQ
+89 Q
-94 LITPSDAS
+94 PQDSS
-102 SAHNFGHYYHDIFT
+102 SATVPAFGIEYSRGKQHTSGSDDLRPSQCSSSDKNVDSYYQDIFT

-136 CKQYGM
+136 CKQAGLS
-142 QGFTNDFAHNETCIK
+142 GFKNNFEHNEICIK
-157 QYVGELC
+157 QYVEALC

-210 RKYRLS
+210 RKFRLS

-222 LTIEMLEQINN
+222 LTIDMLEQINN
-233 AIIPDSLLELRDIAI
+233 AIIPDSLLELRDLAI

-264 VCVDHIS
+264 VCIEDIS
-271 ARNNTLLVVS
+271 AHNNTLLVVS
-281 SKSDQSGQGQYRFVS
+281 SKSDQSGQGQYRYVS

-301 MIQEYINEANLDPK
+301 MVQEYINEANLDPK
-315 TKMPRELSDLRGLH
+315 TKAPRLSSDLRGLH
-329 KGILFRRLTNHKT
+329 KGVLFRRLTNHKT

-347 DENVPSHMANVLN
+347 DENIPSHKANVLN

-370 IALRAGITEN
+370 IAQRAGISEN

-420 RQANVKRGGM
+420 KQANVKRGGM